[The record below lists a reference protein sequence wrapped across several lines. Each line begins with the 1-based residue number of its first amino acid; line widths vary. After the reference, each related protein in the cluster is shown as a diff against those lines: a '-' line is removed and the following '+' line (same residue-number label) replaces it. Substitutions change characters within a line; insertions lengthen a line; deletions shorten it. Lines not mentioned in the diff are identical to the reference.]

1 MKKVCLPTYLA
12 VRAIQRG
19 NKGTFLL
26 TIMIVA
32 LSFVL
37 MVFMPSLTAGITGA
51 YNQQVSDYQYAD
63 LIIEPDDDNQV
74 LSDTH
79 TLVGTIGRIPG
90 ISAASSHMI
99 VSTSLKSDKK
109 ILSRGVVAII
119 PSDEERV
126 TKTSGK
132 IIEGRY
138 LSDGD
143 TDMILL
149 GSVLAGHDDEKKDKM
164 ESLGGVHA
172 GDSLEVTFQNGVVR
186 KMTVAGIFET
196 GSISADNEAF
206 ITRKEMESVL
216 GETGESS
223 FILIRTYDADSL
235 PQTKIRLMEFGIH
248 DDIKTVTEKGEGII
262 GDALKSFS
270 LLNSIM
276 LVFSLVIASIVI
288 FIVVY
293 INTTHQR
300 RQIGILKAIGIPER
314 DIIRDYLV
322 QVAVIY
328 GFGALCGVALFTT
341 LSEYFKAFPLQFPA
355 GAVYPV
361 FDLMVLL
368 PSLTVLGVVSLVAG
382 FIPARQAT
390 SEEILDLVNR

>member
-1 MKKVCLPTYLA
+1 MKKVYLPVYLA

-63 LIIEPDDDNQV
+63 LVIEPDDDNQV
-74 LSDTH
+74 LSDTDN
-79 TLVGTIGRIPG
+79 LIRTIERIPG

-99 VSTSLKSDKK
+99 VSTSLKSEKK
-109 ILSRGVVAII
+109 TLSRGITTII
-119 PSDEERV
+119 PSDEEQV
-126 TKTSGK
+126 TRTAGK
-132 IIEGRY
+132 ITEGRY

-172 GDSLEVTFQNGVVR
+172 GDSLDVTFQNGVVR

-196 GSISADNEAF
+196 GSLSADNEAF

-223 FILIRTYDADSL
+223 LILIRAYDADSL
-235 PQTKIRLMEFGIH
+235 KETKVRLMEFGIH

-328 GFGALCGVALFTT
+328 GFGAVCGVALFTGI
-341 LSEYFKAFPLQFPA
+341 SEYFKAFPLQFPA

-361 FDLMVLL
+361 FDLTVLL
-368 PSLTVLGVVSLVAG
+368 PSLVVLGFVSLVAG
-382 FIPARQAT
+382 FIPAQQAT

>member
-1 MKKVCLPTYLA
+1 MKSVNLPVYLA

-63 LIIEPDDDNQV
+63 LVIEPVVHSQV

-79 TLVGTIGRIPG
+79 DMIRTIEKTPG

-99 VSTSLKSDKK
+99 VSVSLKSDKK
-109 ILSRGVVAII
+109 TLSRGVIAII
-119 PSDEERV
+119 PSDESRV
-126 TKTSGK
+126 TKTSTK
-132 IIEGRY
+132 ITEGRY

-143 TDMILL
+143 TDKILI

-172 GDSLEVTFQNGVVR
+172 GDSLEVTFQNGIVR

-216 GETGESS
+216 GPTKESS
-223 FILIRTYDADSL
+223 MVLIRALDADSL
-235 PQTKIRLMEFGIH
+235 SETKVRLMEFGIN
-248 DDIKTVTEKGEGII
+248 DDIKTVKEKGEGII

-328 GFGALCGVALFTT
+328 GFGALSGVVLFTGI
-341 LSEYFKAFPLQFPA
+341 SEYFRAFPLQFPA
-355 GAVYPV
+355 GMVYPV
-361 FDLMVLL
+361 FDLAILL
-368 PSLTVLGVVSLVAG
+368 PSLVVLGCISLIAG
-382 FIPARQAT
+382 FIPAQQAT
-390 SEEILDLVNR
+390 SEEILNLVNR

>member
-1 MKKVCLPTYLA
+1 MKTVNLPLYLA

-51 YNQQVSDYQYAD
+51 YSQQVSDYQYAD

-79 TLVGTIGRIPG
+79 NLVRTIKRIPG

-109 ILSRGVVAII
+109 TLSRGVVAIV

-126 TKTSGK
+126 TKTAGK
-132 IIEGRY
+132 ITEGRY

-172 GDSLEVTFQNGVVR
+172 GDSLNVTFQNGAVR

-206 ITRKEMESVL
+206 ITRKEIESVL
-216 GETGESS
+216 GEVGKSS
-223 FILIRTYDADSL
+223 LILVRASDADFFL
-235 PQTKIRLMEFGIH
+235 QTKVRLMEFGIH
-248 DDIKTVTEKGEGII
+248 DSIKTVTEKGEGMI

-288 FIVVY
+288 FIIVY

-300 RQIGILKAIGIPER
+300 RQIGILKAIGIPEQ
-314 DIIRDYLV
+314 DIIRDYLI
-322 QVAVIY
+322 QVAVI
-328 GFGALCGVALFTT
+328 FSSGAICGIALFTGI
-341 LSEYFKAFPLQFPA
+341 SEYFRAFPLHFPA

-361 FDLMVLL
+361 FDLTILL
-368 PSLTVLGVVSLVAG
+368 PSLLVLGFVSLIAG
-382 FIPARQAT
+382 YIPAQQAT
-390 SEEILDLVNR
+390 SEEILDLVNQ

>member
-186 KMTVAGIFET
+186 KMTVAGIFES
-196 GSISADNEAF
+196 GSISVDNEAF

-235 PQTKIRLMEFGIH
+235 PETKIRLMEFGIH

-341 LSEYFKAFPLQFPA
+341 LSEYFRAFPLQFPA

-368 PSLTVLGVVSLVAG
+368 PSLIVLGVVSLVAG
-382 FIPARQAT
+382 FIPAKQAS